1 MTKKMT
7 KEEMRITLGNNLT
20 TLLDQKKKSRKDI
33 SDELGVPYSVACD
46 WVKARTYP
54 NQHNLGKLAFF
65 FGTTIE
71 QLTTPNSAINEK
83 GFDPE
88 KSSSKRKIAVIDIAS
103 DEWIKSPIDYEW
115 ISNKYLKPNGNYLIF
130 EVPDDLLSP
139 NYNPK
144 DIVLAESL
152 DGKIVK
158 NEGDYLLKLSDY
170 DYMLFVHIYIK
181 DNGYLVAPLNNNNS
195 KSFLPRFYTSE
206 EFILNARNVHK
217 AIRVSK
223 NI

>member
-1 MTKKMT
+1 MTKKIT

-20 TLLDQKKKSRKDI
+20 ALLDQKKKSRKDI

-54 NQHNLGKLAFF
+54 NQHNLGKLAFLF
-65 FGTTIE
+65 DTTVE
-71 QLTTPNSAINEK
+71 QLTTPNSAINEN

-88 KSSSKRKIAVIDIAS
+88 KSTSKRKIAVIDITT

-115 ISNKYLKPNGNYLIF
+115 ISNKYLKPNGNYIMF
-130 EVPDDLLSP
+130 EVFDDLLSP
-139 NYNPK
+139 TYNPG
-144 DIVLAESL
+144 DMILAESL
-152 DGKIVK
+152 DGKILK
-158 NEGDYLLKLSDY
+158 SEGDYLLKLQDY
-170 DYMLFVHIYIK
+170 DSMLFVHVYIK
-181 DNGYLVAPLNNNNS
+181 DDGYLVAPLNNNNE
-195 KSFLPRFYTSE
+195 KAFLPRFYTNE
-206 EFILNARNVHK
+206 EFIPYVRNIHK